1 MKKITLNIE
10 KTVTSNLK
18 NSKFV
23 RKEGLMVDTK
33 EEGIRRMPFVNLPK
47 EFDSF
52 MCENLQVFNCG
63 DIILNNDNKKLLV
76 AVIIADY

>member
-1 MKKITLNIE
+1 MCGF
-10 KTVTSNLK
+10 
-18 NSKFV
+18 KFI
-23 RKEGLMVDTK
+23 RKEELIVDTK